1 MGKEVTAKKIRA
13 SLISNLRFDKQ
24 IYVIATEVGSY
35 YADVLCVRDQK
46 LVEYEIK
53 ISRADLI
60 KDFQKLKHKIYKN
73 AQSDFIPTQ
82 FYFVVPENLIKIAI
96 DLVKGSEYAKYGVIE
111 CSACSGLNG
120 TCWVRKRAKNIHN
133 QKVSDGVIN
142 TIAAR
147 ASSQLANL
155 LNKEVRNE

>member
-1 MGKEVTAKKIRA
+1 MSKEVTAKKIRA

-24 IYVIATEVGSY
+24 IYVIATEVGAY
-35 YADVLCVRDQK
+35 FADVLCVRDQK

-53 ISRADLI
+53 ISRADLM
-60 KDFQKLKHKIYKN
+60 KDFKKLKHKIYERD
-73 AQSDFIPTQ
+73 QSDFIPTQ

-111 CSACSGLNG
+111 CDSG
-120 TCWVRKRAKNIHN
+120 TCWVRKRAKKIHN
-133 QKVSDGVIN
+133 QKVSDGVVN

-155 LNKEVRNE
+155 LLKEAKDGE